1 MDGWVRVSGMF
12 LVILTLFYSFTLGGY
27 FVISDIKAVDGQLV
41 FYVSRVL
48 FGFYMNGAPQAD
60 AQTRIH
66 AHCRVSLPR
75 VARWVSVFPSPR
87 H

>member
-1 MDGWVRVSGMF
+1 MDGCAGLF

-48 FGFYMNGAPQAD
+48 FGFYMNGTPRG
-60 AQTRIH
+60 TRRRT
-66 AHCRVSLPR
+66 CTLPR
-75 VARWVSVFPSPR
+75 AARWLRVVFPSP
-87 H
+87 HH